1 MTSASI
7 LENDDTFHVSV
18 TGHAGYNP
26 GNDIVCAAIS
36 TLTATLGDF
45 FRRLDYK
52 NDTSNVTCLIY
63 TSGEFVLTVKKD
75 YHAEREARAAI
86 DMFLICMESL
96 AAKYPNNVRLEGNYD
111 TLRSNCKSNRS

>member
-1 MTSASI
+1 MTSASVI
-7 LENDDTFHVSV
+7 ENDDTYHVSV

-75 YHAEREARAAI
+75 YRTEREARAAI
-86 DMFLICMESL
+86 DMFLIGMEAL
-96 AAKYPNNVRLEGNYD
+96 ASNYPNNVRLEGNYD
-111 TLRSNCKSNRS
+111 TLRSNRKSNGS

>member
-1 MTSASI
+1 MTSASVI
-7 LENDDTFHVSV
+7 ENDDTYHVCV

-52 NDTSNVTCLIY
+52 NHTSIVTCLIY
-63 TSGEFVLTVKKD
+63 TSGEFILTVKKHF
-75 YHAEREARAAI
+75 HAEREARAAM
-86 DMFLICMESL
+86 DMFLIGMESL
-96 AAKYPNNVRLEGNYD
+96 AANYPHNVRLEGNYD
-111 TLRSNCKSNRS
+111 ALRSNRKSNRS